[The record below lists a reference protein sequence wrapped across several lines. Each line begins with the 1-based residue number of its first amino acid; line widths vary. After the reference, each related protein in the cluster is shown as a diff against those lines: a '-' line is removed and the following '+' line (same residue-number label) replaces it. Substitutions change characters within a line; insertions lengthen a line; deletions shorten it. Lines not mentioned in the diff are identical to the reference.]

1 MEGHQVTASP
11 LNFTK
16 LIVGDLERSAAY
28 YESVFG
34 LGELYRFEGKI
45 AGDPF
50 QQVVLGIDGGM
61 AGLIL
66 VRFTERD
73 APPNGA
79 VILGFMTADL
89 AGLVERA
96 VAAGGTV
103 HSDARDPKL
112 PGVAL
117 VGFLAD
123 PDGHLAE
130 VLQPAAADT

>member
-1 MEGHQVTASP
+1 MAPSP

-16 LIVGDLERSAAY
+16 VIVGDLERSAAY
-28 YESVFG
+28 YEAVFG
-34 LGELYRFEGKI
+34 LRELYRFEGRI

-50 QQVVLGIDGGM
+50 QQVVLGADGAM

-66 VRFTERD
+66 VRFVERD

-79 VILGFMTADL
+79 VILGFMAPDL
-89 AGLVERA
+89 AALFELA

-103 HSDARDPKL
+103 HAEIQDPKI

-130 VLQPAAADT
+130 VLQPAAAEA

>member
-1 MEGHQVTASP
+1 MTTATP

-28 YESVFG
+28 YEAVFG
-34 LGELYRFEGKI
+34 LRELYRFEGKI
-45 AGDPF
+45 AGDRF
-50 QQVVLGIDGGM
+50 QQVVLGVDGAM

-66 VRFTERD
+66 VRFVERD

-79 VILGFMTADL
+79 VILGFMAPDL
-89 AGLVERA
+89 AALFDQA

-103 HSDARDPKL
+103 HAEIRDPKL

-130 VLQPAAADT
+130 VLQPAGAEA

>member
-1 MEGHQVTASP
+1 MAPSP

-16 LIVGDLERSAAY
+16 VIVGDLERSAAY
-28 YESVFG
+28 YEAVFG
-34 LGELYRFEGKI
+34 LRELYRFEGKI

-50 QQVVLGIDGGM
+50 QQVVLGADGAM

-66 VRFTERD
+66 VRFVERD

-79 VILGFMTADL
+79 VILGFMAPDL
-89 AGLVERA
+89 AALFELA

-103 HSDARDPKL
+103 HAEIQDPKI

-130 VLQPAAADT
+130 VLQPAAAEA

>member
-1 MEGHQVTASP
+1 MAPSP

-16 LIVGDLERSAAY
+16 LVVGDLERSAAY
-28 YESVFG
+28 YEAVFG
-34 LGELYRFEGKI
+34 LRELYRFEGKI
-45 AGDPF
+45 AGERF
-50 QQVVLGIDGGM
+50 EQVVLGVDGAM

-66 VRFTERD
+66 VRFVERD

-79 VILGFMTADL
+79 VILGFMAPDL
-89 AGLVERA
+89 AALFEQA
-96 VAAGGTV
+96 VAVGGAV
-103 HSDARDPKL
+103 HAEIRDPKI

-130 VLQPAAADT
+130 VLQPAAAEA

>member
-1 MEGHQVTASP
+1 MAPSP

-28 YESVFG
+28 YEAVFG

-45 AGDPF
+45 AGERF
-50 QQVVLGIDGGM
+50 EQVVLGVDGAM

-66 VRFTERD
+66 VRFVERD

-79 VILGFMTADL
+79 VILGFMSTDL
-89 AGLVERA
+89 AALIERA
-96 VAAGGTV
+96 LAAGGTV
-103 HSDARDPKL
+103 HGEVRDPKL
-112 PGVAL
+112 PGVEL

-130 VLQPAAADT
+130 VLQPAVSDA

>member
-1 MEGHQVTASP
+1 MTPSP

-28 YESVFG
+28 YEAVFG
-34 LGELYRFEGKI
+34 LAELYRFEGKI
-45 AGDPF
+45 VGDRF
-50 QQVVLGIDGGM
+50 QQIVLGVDGAM
-61 AGLIL
+61 AGGLIL

-79 VILGFMTADL
+79 VILGFMATDL
-89 AGLVERA
+89 AALFERA
-96 VAAGGTV
+96 VAAGGSV
-103 HSDARDPKL
+103 HGEIRDPKL

-130 VLQPAAADT
+130 VLQPAASTA

>member
-1 MEGHQVTASP
+1 VAAATP

-34 LGELYRFEGKI
+34 LGELYRSEGKI

-50 QQVVLGIDGGM
+50 QQVVMGVDGAM
-61 AGLIL
+61 AGGLIL
-66 VRFTERD
+66 VHFTERG

-79 VILGFMTADL
+79 VILGFMAPDL
-89 AGLVERA
+89 AALVDRA
-96 VAAGGTV
+96 VASGGSV
-103 HSDARDPKL
+103 HSEMRDPKI
-112 PGVAL
+112 PGVAF
-117 VGFLAD
+117 VAFLAD

-130 VLQPAAADT
+130 VLEPATAEA

>member
-1 MEGHQVTASP
+1 MTTATP

-28 YESVFG
+28 YQAVFG
-34 LGELYRFEGKI
+34 LAELFRFEGKI
-45 AGDPF
+45 AGDRF
-50 QQVVLGIDGGM
+50 EQVVLGVDGAM
-61 AGLIL
+61 SGLIL
-66 VRFTERD
+66 VRFVERD
-73 APPNGA
+73 APPDGA
-79 VILGFMTADL
+79 IILGFMSPDL
-89 AGLVERA
+89 AALFERA

-103 HSDARDPKL
+103 HAEIRDPKL

-130 VLQPAAADT
+130 VLQPAAADA

>member
-1 MEGHQVTASP
+1 MAPSP
-11 LNFTK
+11 LTFTK

-34 LGELYRFEGKI
+34 LGELYRFQGKI

-50 QQVVLGIDGGM
+50 EQVVMGVDGAM
-61 AGLIL
+61 AGGLIL

-79 VILGFMTADL
+79 VILGFMSPDL
-89 AGLVERA
+89 AALVERA
-96 VAAGGTV
+96 VAAGGRV
-103 HSDARDPKL
+103 HGDIRDPKI

-130 VLQPAAADT
+130 VLQPAGEA

>member
-1 MEGHQVTASP
+1 VAP

-28 YESVFG
+28 YEAAFG
-34 LGELYRFEGKI
+34 LSELYRFEGKI
-45 AGDPF
+45 AGERF
-50 QQVVLGIDGGM
+50 EQVILGVDGAM

-66 VRFTERD
+66 VRFVERD

-79 VILGFMTADL
+79 VILGFMAPDL
-89 AGLVERA
+89 AALFERA

-103 HSDARDPKL
+103 HADIRDPKI

-130 VLQPAAADT
+130 VLQPAPAEA

>member
-1 MEGHQVTASP
+1 MPPSP

-16 LIVGDLERSAAY
+16 VIVGDLERSAAY
-28 YESVFG
+28 YEAVFG
-34 LGELYRFEGKI
+34 LRELYRFEGKI

-50 QQVVLGIDGGM
+50 QQVVLGADGAM

-66 VRFTERD
+66 VRFVERD

-79 VILGFMTADL
+79 VILGFMAPDL
-89 AGLVERA
+89 AALFERA

-103 HSDARDPKL
+103 HAEIRDPKI

-130 VLQPAAADT
+130 VLQPAAADA

>member
-1 MEGHQVTASP
+1 MAPSP

-34 LGELYRFEGKI
+34 LEELYRFEGKI

-50 QQVVLGIDGGM
+50 QQVVMGVDGAM
-61 AGLIL
+61 AGGLIL

-79 VILGFMTADL
+79 VILGFMAPDL
-89 AGLVERA
+89 AALVERA
-96 VAAGGTV
+96 VAAGGRV
-103 HSDARDPKL
+103 HSDIRDPKL

-130 VLQPAAADT
+130 VLQPATADA

>member
-1 MEGHQVTASP
+1 MTTATP

-28 YESVFG
+28 YEAAFG
-34 LGELYRFEGKI
+34 LTELFRFEGKI
-45 AGDPF
+45 AGDRF
-50 QQVVLGIDGGM
+50 EQVVLGVDGGM
-61 AGLIL
+61 SGLIL
-66 VRFTERD
+66 VRFVERD
-73 APPNGA
+73 APPDGA
-79 VILGFMTADL
+79 VILGFMSPDL
-89 AGLVERA
+89 AALFERA

-103 HSDARDPKL
+103 HAEIRDPKL

-130 VLQPAAADT
+130 VLQPAAADA

>member
-1 MEGHQVTASP
+1 MAPSP

-16 LIVGDLERSAAY
+16 VIVGDLERSAAY
-28 YESVFG
+28 YEAVFG
-34 LGELYRFEGKI
+34 LRELYRFEGKI
-45 AGDPF
+45 AGDRF
-50 QQVVLGIDGGM
+50 QQVVLGADGAM

-66 VRFTERD
+66 VRFVERD

-79 VILGFMTADL
+79 VILGFMAPDL
-89 AGLVERA
+89 AALFELA

-103 HSDARDPKL
+103 HAEIQDPKI

-130 VLQPAAADT
+130 VLQPAAAEA

>member
-1 MEGHQVTASP
+1 MTAPTP

-16 LIVGDLERSAAY
+16 LIVGDLERSTSY

-45 AGDPF
+45 AGEPF
-50 QQVVLGIDGGM
+50 QQVVLGVDGAM
-61 AGLIL
+61 AGGLIL

-73 APPNGA
+73 APPHGA
-79 VILGFMTADL
+79 VILGFMAPDL
-89 AGLVERA
+89 AALVDRA
-96 VAAGGTV
+96 VASGGSV
-103 HSDARDPKL
+103 HSEIRDPKI

-117 VGFLAD
+117 VAFLAD

-130 VLQPAAADT
+130 VLQPAAVEA

>member
-1 MEGHQVTASP
+1 MPPSP

-16 LIVGDLERSAAY
+16 LVVGDLERSAVY
-28 YESVFG
+28 YQTVFG
-34 LGELYRFEGKI
+34 LAELFRFEGKI
-45 AGDPF
+45 AGDRF
-50 QQVVLGIDGGM
+50 EQVVLGVDGGM

-66 VRFTERD
+66 VRFVERD
-73 APPNGA
+73 APPNGG
-79 VILGFMTADL
+79 VILGFMADDL
-89 AGLVERA
+89 AALVDRA

-103 HSDARDPKL
+103 HSNPRDPKL

-130 VLQPAAADT
+130 VLQPAAVDA

>member
-1 MEGHQVTASP
+1 MPPSP

-16 LIVGDLERSAAY
+16 LVVGDLERSAAY
-28 YESVFG
+28 YDRVFG

-50 QQVVLGIDGGM
+50 QQVVLGADGAM

-66 VRFTERD
+66 VRFVERD

-79 VILGFMTADL
+79 VILGFMTPDL
-89 AGLVERA
+89 ATLFEQA
-96 VAAGGTV
+96 LAAGGTV
-103 HSDARDPKL
+103 HSEIRDPKI

-130 VLQPAAADT
+130 VLQPAAAEA

>member
-1 MEGHQVTASP
+1 MEASP

-16 LIVGDLERSAAY
+16 LVVGDLERSTAY
-28 YESVFG
+28 YGAVFG
-34 LGELYRFEGKI
+34 LEELYRFEGKI

-50 QQVVLGIDGGM
+50 QQVVLGVNGAM

-66 VRFTERD
+66 VRFVERA
-73 APPNGA
+73 APPSGG
-79 VILGFMTADL
+79 VLLGFMADDL
-89 AGLVERA
+89 AALVERA
-96 VAAGGTV
+96 VANGGTV
-103 HSDARDPKL
+103 HSEARDPKL

-130 VLQPAAADT
+130 VLQPAVAAA

>member
-1 MEGHQVTASP
+1 MPPSP

-16 LIVGDLERSAAY
+16 LVVGDLERSAAY
-28 YESVFG
+28 YDTVFG

-50 QQVVLGIDGGM
+50 QQVVLGADGAM

-66 VRFTERD
+66 VRFVERD

-79 VILGFMTADL
+79 VILGFMTPDL
-89 AGLVERA
+89 AALFEQA

-103 HSDARDPKL
+103 HSEIRDPKI

-130 VLQPAAADT
+130 VLQPAAADA

>member
-1 MEGHQVTASP
+1 MAVSP

-16 LIVGDLERSAAY
+16 LIVGDLDRSAAY
-28 YESVFG
+28 YEAVFG

-50 QQVVLGIDGGM
+50 RQVILGVDGEM
-61 AGLIL
+61 AGGLIL
-66 VRFTERD
+66 VRFTEQD

-79 VILGFMTADL
+79 VILGFMAPDL
-89 AGLVERA
+89 AALCEQA
-96 VAAGGTV
+96 VAAGGRI
-103 HSDARDPKL
+103 HSEPRDPKI

-117 VGFLAD
+117 VAFVAD

-130 VLQPAAADT
+130 VLQPAASAP

>member
-1 MEGHQVTASP
+1 MAPSP

-16 LIVGDLERSAAY
+16 VIVGDLERSAAY
-28 YESVFG
+28 YEAVFG
-34 LGELYRFEGKI
+34 LRELYRFEGKI
-45 AGDPF
+45 AGEPF
-50 QQVVLGIDGGM
+50 QQVVLGADGAM

-66 VRFTERD
+66 VRFVERD

-79 VILGFMTADL
+79 VILGFMAPDL
-89 AGLVERA
+89 AALFELA

-103 HSDARDPKL
+103 HAEIRDPKI

-130 VLQPAAADT
+130 VLQPAAADA

>member
-1 MEGHQVTASP
+1 MTPSP

-16 LIVGDLERSAAY
+16 LVVGDLERSTAY
-28 YESVFG
+28 YEAVFG

-50 QQVVLGIDGGM
+50 QQVVLGVDGGM

-66 VRFTERD
+66 VRFTEHH

-79 VILGFMTADL
+79 VILGFLASDLTAL
-89 AGLVERA
+89 FERA
-96 VAAGGTV
+96 VAAGGRV
-103 HSDARDPKL
+103 HSDIRDPKL

-130 VLQPAAADT
+130 VLEPATEAV

>member
-1 MEGHQVTASP
+1 MPPSP

-16 LIVGDLERSAAY
+16 LVVGDLERSAAY
-28 YESVFG
+28 YDTVFG

-50 QQVVLGIDGGM
+50 QQVVLGADGAM

-66 VRFTERD
+66 VRFVERD

-79 VILGFMTADL
+79 VILGFMTPDL
-89 AGLVERA
+89 AALFEQA
-96 VAAGGTV
+96 AAAGGTV
-103 HSDARDPKL
+103 HSEIRDPKI

-130 VLQPAAADT
+130 VLQPAAADA